1 MAKSK
6 ARLAL
11 EYVRREATRAESG
24 TDLHNAF
31 FGNGGQFQKLFSTR
45 EQREAFLRTPEYQ
58 EIARIQE
65 ALDERPKRASLQR

>member
-11 EYVRREATRAESG
+11 DFVRRVAAQADTG

-31 FGNGGQFQKLFSTR
+31 FGNGGEFQRLFPTR

-65 ALDERPKRASLQR
+65 GLDERAKQGSAAR